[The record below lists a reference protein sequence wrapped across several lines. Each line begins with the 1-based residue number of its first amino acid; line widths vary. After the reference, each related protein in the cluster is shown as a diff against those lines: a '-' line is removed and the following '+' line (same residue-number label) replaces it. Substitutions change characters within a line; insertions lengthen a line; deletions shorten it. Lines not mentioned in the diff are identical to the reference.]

1 MDLPA
6 AVVGEEKVARR
17 AREWEW
23 ARSAR
28 RRSGVEMVRRAAVVR
43 LLGSDCKEERKR
55 EMWNLSRVKRSDG
68 EEGGF

>member
-1 MDLPA
+1 MET
-6 AVVGEEKVARR
+6 VGEEEKN
-17 AREWEW
+17 
-23 ARSAR
+23 
-28 RRSGVEMVRRAAVVR
+28 GVEMLRRAAVVR